1 MTLEIQMNVEKA
13 KLGDIKA
20 MEYLITSFKPL
31 FYKMMLFM
39 PSGKRDREEL
49 FQESVLIL
57 LEAVN
62 RYDPSKNVPFEA
74 YIRDRLKFFYYNQL
88 KKKEADCSLDT
99 GWEEGNAFINS
110 LMDEESRIED
120 FITYK
125 EEHKALLEAFSGL
138 TKKQHKVIEDF
149 YIKRKKLGMI
159 AKEMGCSYGVAV
171 KHKEKALLKLKK
183 ILKVS

>member
-13 KLGDIKA
+13 KLGDKQA
-20 MEYLITSFKPL
+20 KEYLIDCFKPL

-49 FQESVLIL
+49 FQDSVLIL

-99 GWEEGNAFINS
+99 GWEEGNAFINF
-110 LMDEESRIED
+110 MADEENRIED
-120 FITYK
+120 FIEDK
-125 EEHKALLEAFSGL
+125 EEYKVLHEALTQL
-138 TKKQHKVIEDF
+138 TQKQRKVIEDF
-149 YIKRKKLGMI
+149 YIKRKKLGLI